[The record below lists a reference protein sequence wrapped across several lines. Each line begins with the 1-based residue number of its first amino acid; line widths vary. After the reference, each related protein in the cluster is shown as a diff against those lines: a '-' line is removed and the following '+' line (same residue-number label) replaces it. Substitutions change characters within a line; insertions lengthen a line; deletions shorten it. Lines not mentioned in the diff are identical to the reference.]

1 MQVLSVS
8 RSDQIIHGN
17 VKLPLSKS
25 ISNRVL
31 IIQGI
36 TGYDFPIEGLSDAYD
51 TILLKELLFKISKSE
66 VLEKQVVVDC
76 QNAGTVF
83 RFLTA
88 LLAKTKG
95 QWFLTGSSR
104 MKERPIGPLV
114 DALRQL
120 GAQIKYADREGVPPL
135 IIEGRQLTGGRI
147 EIDAETSSQF
157 VSAILMITPVLPGG
171 LELISHKMKGSL
183 PYIMMT
189 LRIMDYFGIKAV
201 MGSDRIVVR
210 EQPYKFKK
218 LTIESDWSSA
228 AFWYELAAF
237 SHQADIVLEGLTKDS
252 VQGDAILHEIFDCLG
267 VKTKFIRAGAHLTRQ
282 KKRVSEFNFDF
293 SDYPDIA
300 LPVINTCIGLNI
312 PFNITGLGN
321 LRFKESDRISALRTE
336 LRKLGF
342 EIHLSDDFA
351 MSYQGC
357 ENMENFL
364 NSSSTGL
371 KRISTYYDH
380 RMAMAFAPLSMI
392 CGVLDI
398 ENPDVVAKSYQ
409 GFWDDMRKT
418 GFILTSKK

>member
-1 MQVLSVS
+1 MQVLSVG
-8 RSDQIIHGN
+8 RSDRIIQGS

-25 ISNRVL
+25 ISNRAL

-36 TGYDFPIEGLSDAYD
+36 AGFDLPIEGLSDADD
-51 TILLKELLFKISKSE
+51 TFLLKELLLKISNSE
-66 VLEKQVVVDC
+66 VIDKQVVVDC
-76 QNAGTVF
+76 QNAGTAF

-88 LLAKTKG
+88 LLARTKG

-120 GAQIKYADREGVPPL
+120 GAHITYADKEGVPPL

-147 EIDAETSSQF
+147 EIDAEASSQF
-157 VSAILMITPVLPGG
+157 VSAILMIAPVLPGG
-171 LELISHKMKGSL
+171 LELIPHKMKGSF
-183 PYIMMT
+183 PYIMLT
-189 LRIMDYFGIKAV
+189 LRIMDQFGIKTV
-201 MGSDRIVVR
+201 MGTDRIVVR
-210 EQPYKFKK
+210 EQPYKYKK

-228 AFWYELAAF
+228 AFWYEVAAF
-237 SHQADIVLEGLTKDS
+237 SHKSDIVLEGLTKDS
-252 VQGDAILHEIFDCLG
+252 IQGDAVLHGIFDGFG
-267 VKTKFIRAGAHLTRQ
+267 VKTQFIGAGAHLTRH
-282 KKRVSEFNFDF
+282 KEIVSQFHFDF

-312 PFNITGLGN
+312 PFNVSGLGN

-342 EIHLSDDFA
+342 KTHLSDDDT

-357 ENMENFL
+357 ENTGPFL
-364 NSSSTGL
+364 NSSSSGL

-380 RMAMAFAPLSMI
+380 RMAMAFAPLAMI
-392 CGVLDI
+392 SGLLEI
-398 ENPDVVAKSYQ
+398 ENPDVVAKSYP
-409 GFWDDMRKT
+409 GFWDEMKKT
-418 GFILTSKK
+418 GFILTPKR